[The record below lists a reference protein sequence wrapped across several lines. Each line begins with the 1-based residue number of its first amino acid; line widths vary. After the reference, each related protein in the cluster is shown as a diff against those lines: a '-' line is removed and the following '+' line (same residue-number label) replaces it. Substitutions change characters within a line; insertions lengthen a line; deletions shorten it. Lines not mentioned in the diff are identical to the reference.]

1 MRIDAS
7 EAAQPLTEIVCFVC
21 IIALCNCFFNHNLSK
36 MSVFSSNQLCFST
49 TPEHTFRHGIAPGGR
64 SVGTYRFR
72 AFVKNWLFHLRNGRD
87 TKRDSATDGGIRSM
101 RHGCR
106 YTPTRTVINIFPI
119 PLVKSN
125 FEQVLKR
132 YVPTDLPPGAMPCLN
147 VCSGVVLNGN
157 DLHIPLFSPERQQAE
172 IPSLPVNRNEFRK
185 FHLAAFI
192 IHKKPFRDRL
202 CNN

>member
-21 IIALCNCFFNHNLSK
+21 IIALCNCFFNHYSNK
-36 MSVFSSNQLCFST
+36 MSVFSSSFLQYRSLT
-49 TPEHTFRHGIAPGGR
+49 GRGIM
-64 SVGTYRFR
+64 
-72 AFVKNWLFHLRNGRD
+72 LR
-87 TKRDSATDGGIRSM
+87 
-101 RHGCR
+101 
-106 YTPTRTVINIFPI
+106 PV
-119 PLVKSN
+119 
-125 FEQVLKR
+125 
-132 YVPTDLPPGAMPCLN
+132 
-147 VCSGVVLNGN
+147 N

-172 IPSLPVNRNEFRK
+172 NPSLPVTRNEFRK

>member
-21 IIALCNCFFNHNLSK
+21 IIALCNCFFNHNLNK
-36 MSVFSSNQLCFST
+36 MSVFSSNQL
-49 TPEHTFRHGIAPGGR
+49 
-64 SVGTYRFR
+64 
-72 AFVKNWLFHLRNGRD
+72 
-87 TKRDSATDGGIRSM
+87 
-101 RHGCR
+101 
-106 YTPTRTVINIFPI
+106 
-119 PLVKSN
+119 
-125 FEQVLKR
+125 
-132 YVPTDLPPGAMPCLN
+132 
-147 VCSGVVLNGN
+147 CSGVVLNGN